1 VTDSTARQAA
11 EGPGEIAS
19 PAELA
24 AQAKA
29 YQAAAA
35 M

>member
-19 PAELA
+19 PTELA

-35 M
+35 R